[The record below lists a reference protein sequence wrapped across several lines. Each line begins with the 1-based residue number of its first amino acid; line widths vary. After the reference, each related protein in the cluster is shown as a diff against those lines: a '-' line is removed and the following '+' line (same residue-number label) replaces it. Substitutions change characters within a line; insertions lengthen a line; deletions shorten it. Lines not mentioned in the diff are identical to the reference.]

1 MGRKILNVALLA
13 FVAIA
18 LGSLIMRGLG
28 DDGGSAAPPSPT
40 AAAQADPLPVHG
52 TSVAIAGP
60 PPVASRLVAFYF
72 HGAKRCTSCN
82 SIESLT
88 REALKAETEAA
99 RVEIRSVNVDESAN
113 AHYVDD
119 FQLSMRTV
127 VLAEESGGTV
137 VRWKR
142 LDECWDRFGDPA
154 DFQAYVQ
161 RSLADFRGPAATGP

>member
-1 MGRKILNVALLA
+1 MGKKILSVALLA

-18 LGSLIMRGLG
+18 LVTLIMRGQG
-28 DDGGSAAPPSPT
+28 DDGGSAAQSPPAPVPRTDPPAVPGASVATTKPP
-40 AAAQADPLPVHG
+40 AAAP
-52 TSVAIAGP
+52 
-60 PPVASRLVAFYF
+60 RLVAFYF
-72 HGAKRCTSCN
+72 HGTKRCTSCN
-82 SIESLT
+82 SIENLT

-119 FQLSMRTV
+119 FQLTMRTV
-127 VLAEESGGTV
+127 VLAEENGGSV

-154 DFQAYVQ
+154 DFQTYIQ
-161 RSLADFRGPAATGP
+161 RSLAGFREPPAPAP